1 MVVATTA
8 LNVVSLVRYEGGV
21 YAVRW
26 NGERHV
32 VRLLREGK

>member
-8 LNVVSLVRYEGGV
+8 TNVVSLVRHENSV

-26 NGERHV
+26 NGVRHV
-32 VRLLREGK
+32 VRLLRGP